1 MHDRMQYLRLLYTC
15 LFQASDSGTS
25 CLDPIQFRY
34 QVPDRFWTGDRPGFT
49 SQYLVAGSI
58 LVSPI
63 VQALNG
69 ATTYQAYFPAGPW
82 VNLADWSEV
91 ISGADDYDN
100 LKVRATVNAHLAP
113 GAFIP
118 W

>member
-63 VQALNG
+63 V
-69 ATTYQAYFPAGPW
+69 
-82 VNLADWSEV
+82 
-91 ISGADDYDN
+91 
-100 LKVRATVNAHLAP
+100 
-113 GAFIP
+113 
-118 W
+118 